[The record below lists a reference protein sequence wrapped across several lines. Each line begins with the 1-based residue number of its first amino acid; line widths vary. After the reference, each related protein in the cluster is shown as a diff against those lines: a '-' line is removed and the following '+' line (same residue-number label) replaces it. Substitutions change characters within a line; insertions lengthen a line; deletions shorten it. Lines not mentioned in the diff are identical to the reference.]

1 MVEHVVRVE
10 LTASFLD
17 RLAKVESYLTAADAA
32 SAYDRLLG
40 ELRST
45 VIPNLRRFP
54 LIGRRY
60 LVQPPQS
67 AEALGQLA
75 ALPAGAADRLREYLH
90 GDYLILY
97 TVATP
102 GQLVHLLSIR
112 HHRELSF
119 QFTRLWAGPAASPE
133 R

>member
-1 MVEHVVRVE
+1 
-10 LTASFLD
+10 
-17 RLAKVESYLTAADAA
+17 
-32 SAYDRLLG
+32 LLG

-45 VIPNLRRFP
+45 VIPN
-54 LIGRRY
+54 
-60 LVQPPQS
+60 
-67 AEALGQLA
+67 
-75 ALPAGAADRLREYLH
+75 RLREYLH
-90 GDYLILY
+90 GDDLILY

-119 QFTRLWAGPAASPE
+119 QSTRPWAGPASSPE